1 MKLKLATWNLALPVA
16 PRRRE
21 AMRAY
26 TDREQADVWVLTE
39 THDGFSPGHG
49 FSHSSAAGR
58 DGLHNREHRWVTIW
72 SRYPLDPLAT
82 SDEKR
87 SAAARIKPESG
98 PAFVIYGAV
107 LPWIGSTWQEHP
119 SAQGAAFRE
128 SLAVQAA
135 DWLKLRRDFPDDEFF
150 VLGDLNQDLVQSPP
164 RYYGSRANRV
174 ALHKRLS
181 REPDFTP

>member
-72 SRYPLDPLAT
+72 SRYPLDPLPI

-87 SAAARIKPESG
+87 TAAARIKPESG
-98 PAFVIYGAV
+98 PAFVIYGTV

-119 SAQGAAFRE
+119 SAHGGRVPTRGVSPQPG
-128 SLAVQAA
+128 QAELHGTQRATA
-135 DWLKLRRDFPDDEFF
+135 DSR
-150 VLGDLNQDLVQSPP
+150 VGTVSQSVCSP
-164 RYYGSRANRV
+164 S
-174 ALHKRLS
+174 S
-181 REPDFTP
+181 CI